1 MVDIAV
7 VGPLHGLK
15 LEDFENLDLAY
26 APPFSTA
33 IHPFVQ
39 AVYVLENKL
48 SGAMQSMTP
57 AQYAAGAAEGLHRHR
72 REPPAHHP
80 GRQVRGPLQVEGPIE
95 GIGKEEKLLLVC
107 GRGKRAYF
115 LQNRL
120 KFYGYENTLV
130 LEGAT
135 TFNQCGWPLP
145 APRCPPR
152 KSPG

>member
-7 VGPLHGLK
+7 VGLSMGLK

-57 AQYAAGAAEGLHRHR
+57 AQYAAGAAEGYTVIDVNPQPTIRGASSWTSPKWMGHR
-72 REPPAHHP
+72 RHWQGGEAAAGVRP
-80 GRQVRGPLQVEGPIE
+80 GQAGL
-95 GIGKEEKLLLVC
+95 
-107 GRGKRAYF
+107 
-115 LQNRL
+115 
-120 KFYGYENTLV
+120 
-130 LEGAT
+130 
-135 TFNQCGWPLP
+135 LP
-145 APRCPPR
+145 AEPAEVLRL
-152 KSPG
+152 

>member
-1 MVDIAV
+1 M
-7 VGPLHGLK
+7 GLK

-57 AQYAAGAAEGLHRHR
+57 AQYAAGAAEGYTVIDVNPS
-72 REPPAHHP
+72 PPSGAP
-80 GRQVRGPLQVEGPIE
+80 SSWTSPKWEGPIE

-130 LEGAT
+130 LEGCHHL
-135 TFNQCGWPLP
+135 Q
-145 APRCPPR
+145 
-152 KSPG
+152 PGAGGCSRRHGTP